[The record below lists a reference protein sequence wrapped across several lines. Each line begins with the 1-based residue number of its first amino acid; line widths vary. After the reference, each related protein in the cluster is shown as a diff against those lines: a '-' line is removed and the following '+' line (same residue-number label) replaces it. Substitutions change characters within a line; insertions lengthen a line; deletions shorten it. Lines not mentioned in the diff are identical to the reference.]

1 MPRNRRHNARSE
13 RNGKERQRRSHNE
26 AAGRRSRD
34 LDSGVDDRSA
44 DERLL
49 VEQTSSRAPDLEHA
63 VEAGDRSTSREVLPT
78 VKGQTKRLA
87 LRVEDP
93 DSSDDSSDADT
104 DSSTT
109 SSASSVTSTPRPY
122 DGTADQDVFD
132 SWVVRV
138 KAWAALN
145 RISDRNLV
153 HWSPELVSGYARGCL
168 ELRVFPS
175 LHSRKWKF
183 KEVVEILQKHCFPIY
198 HKLRLQRQLTSTFQ
212 GDLRVVEY
220 AGKIYQLARHLPHIR
235 KRWLTSIFY
244 AGLNDRIVVKLALDG
259 IELGKVDLETLV
271 KRATE
276 YDNAFRRAEALSEDG
291 SW

>member
-13 RNGKERQRRSHNE
+13 RNGKERQRRSHGE
-26 AAGRRSRD
+26 AAGRRPRD
-34 LDSGVDDRSA
+34 PDSGVDDRSA

-63 VEAGDRSTSREVLPT
+63 VETGDRSTSRKALPT
-78 VKGQTKRLA
+78 VKGRTKRPA
-87 LRVEDP
+87 PRVEDP
-93 DSSDDSSDADT
+93 DSSGDSSDADT

-132 SWVVRV
+132 LWVVRV
-138 KAWAALN
+138 EAWAALN

-153 HWSPELVSGYARGCL
+153 YWSPELVSGYARGCL
-168 ELRVFPS
+168 ELHVFPS

-183 KEVVEILQKHCFPIY
+183 KEVVEILQKRCFPID
-198 HKLRLQRQLTSTFQ
+198 HKLQLQRQLTSTIQ

-220 AGKIYQLARHLPHIR
+220 AGKIYRLAGHLPHM
-235 KRWLTSIFY
+235 KNRWLASIFY
-244 AGLNDRIVVKLALDG
+244 AGLNDRIAIKLALDG
-259 IELGKVDLETLV
+259 IELGKIDMETLV